1 MTNVVGFPPSSEE
14 PWVTRRQLAERMQV
28 CERTVDNWVRE
39 GIPSETWGMRAR
51 RFQVSRAVAW
61 ARARE
66 RKAA

>member
-1 MTNVVGFPPSSEE
+1 MTVHGFPPQTPE
-14 PWVTRRQLAERMQV
+14 PWVTRKQLAEIMAV
-28 CERTVDNWVRE
+28 DVRTIDNWIRE